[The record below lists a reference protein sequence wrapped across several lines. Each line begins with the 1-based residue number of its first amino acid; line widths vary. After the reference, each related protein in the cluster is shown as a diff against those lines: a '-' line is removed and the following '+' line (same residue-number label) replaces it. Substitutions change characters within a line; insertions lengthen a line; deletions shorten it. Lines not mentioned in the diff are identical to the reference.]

1 MNVNGSDKVR
11 TVIYKLMQTNRLH
24 RMAIEEVA
32 SSVGIHRSQHMML
45 SYLADFPETDFSQ
58 AEIAK
63 EFDISPAAVAVTLK
77 KLENGGY
84 IVRSVNQGDNRYNTI
99 SVTKKGKDV
108 IKELREKFDT
118 VDKATFEE
126 FTDSDFDA
134 LEACFDKMQRGLKKV
149 KCRNEDKNDFRKEKL
164 Q

>member
-45 SYLADFPETDFSQ
+45 SYLVDFPETDFSQ

-63 EFDISPAAVAVTLK
+63 EFDI
-77 KLENGGY
+77 
-84 IVRSVNQGDNRYNTI
+84 R
-99 SVTKKGKDV
+99 
-108 IKELREKFDT
+108 
-118 VDKATFEE
+118 
-126 FTDSDFDA
+126 
-134 LEACFDKMQRGLKKV
+134 
-149 KCRNEDKNDFRKEKL
+149 
-164 Q
+164 

>member
-1 MNVNGSDKVR
+1 MNEYSPDRVR

-24 RMAIEEVA
+24 RMAIEEVS

-45 SYLADFPETDFSQ
+45 SYLVNSPETDFSQ

-84 IVRSVNQGDNRYNTI
+84 IVRSVNQGDNRYNSI
-99 SVTKKGKDV
+99 SVTQKGKDV
-108 IKELREKFDT
+108 IRELREKFDT
-118 VDKATFEE
+118 VDAVTFEE
-126 FTDSDFDA
+126 FTESDFAA
-134 LEACFDKMQRGLKKV
+134 LEACFDKMQRGLKRI
-149 KCRNEDKNDFRKEKL
+149 KCTKEDKN
-164 Q
+164 